1 MYIINYLF
9 YTTVRLTAS
18 QLQSKHKALIEAL
31 KRGETVEITY
41 HGQTL
46 GVVHP
51 ALPAVHSEGQEAAM
65 NDFFGMHRDDGVAT
79 VESELRTIR
88 KGRRNLL
95 SDL

>member
-1 MYIINYLF
+1 MQ
-9 YTTVRLTAS
+9 LTAS
-18 QLQSKHKALIEAL
+18 QLQSKHKALIDAL

-51 ALPAVHSEGQEAAM
+51 ARPTVNSQEQESVM
-65 NDFFGMHRDDGVAT
+65 NEFFGMHSDLGT
-79 VESELRTIR
+79 SSVEDELRSIR
-88 KGRRNLL
+88 KGRRSQL

>member
-1 MYIINYLF
+1 MQ
-9 YTTVRLTAS
+9 LTAS
-18 QLQSKHKALIEAL
+18 QLQSKHKALIDAL

-51 ALPAVHSEGQEAAM
+51 AAATINSKEQEAAM
-65 NDFFGMHRDDGVAT
+65 NEFFGMHRDLGIAS
-79 VESELRTIR
+79 VEDELRKIR
-88 KGRRNLL
+88 KGRRSSL

>member
-1 MYIINYLF
+1 MQ
-9 YTTVRLTAS
+9 LTAS
-18 QLQSKHKALIEAL
+18 QLQSKHKALIDAL

-51 ALPAVHSEGQEAAM
+51 ATPTTNTKEQESAM
-65 NDFFGMHRDDGVAT
+65 NEFFGMHGNSGIAT
-79 VESELRTIR
+79 VEDELRNIR
-88 KGRRNLL
+88 KGRRSSL

>member
-1 MYIINYLF
+1 MQ
-9 YTTVRLTAS
+9 LTAS
-18 QLQSKHKALIEAL
+18 QLQSKHKALIDAL

-51 ALPAVHSEGQEAAM
+51 VTQAINTQDQEAAM
-65 NDFFGMHRDDGVAT
+65 ADFFGMHKDKGIES
-79 VESELRTIR
+79 VEEELRTIR
-88 KGRRNLL
+88 KGRRSSI

>member
-1 MYIINYLF
+1 MQ
-9 YTTVRLTAS
+9 LTAS
-18 QLQSKHKALIEAL
+18 QLQSKHKALIDAL

-51 ALPAVHSEGQEAAM
+51 ATPTINTQDQESAM
-65 NDFFGMHRDDGVAT
+65 NEFFGMHRDVGMAS
-79 VESELRTIR
+79 VEDELRDIR
-88 KGRRNLL
+88 KSRRSSM

>member
-1 MYIINYLF
+1 MQ
-9 YTTVRLTAS
+9 LTAS
-18 QLQSKHKALIEAL
+18 QLQSKHKALIDAL

-51 ALPAVHSEGQEAAM
+51 ATPTVNSQEQESAM
-65 NDFFGMHRDDGVAT
+65 NEFFGMHSDLGVGN
-79 VESELRTIR
+79 VESDLRDIR
-88 KGRRNLL
+88 KGRRRLL